1 MVSKKYGVFDEHLD
15 EQLKKVQKGIK
26 KRASEVKEALL

>member
-1 MVSKKYGVFDEHLD
+1 MVSKKYGVFDE
-15 EQLKKVQKGIK
+15 EIKKVQKAIK